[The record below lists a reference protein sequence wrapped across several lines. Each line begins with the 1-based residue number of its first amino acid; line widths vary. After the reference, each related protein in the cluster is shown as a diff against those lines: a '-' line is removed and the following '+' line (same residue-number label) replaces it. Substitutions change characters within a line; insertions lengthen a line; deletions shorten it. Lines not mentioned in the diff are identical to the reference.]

1 MTTEFNPEAVKWID
15 HVNAAAATSAG
26 WRLEVLGKRFRK
38 PVKNQQGEL
47 EYPKSPLRI
56 RRFVKGLP
64 WALVHDAVRYL
75 ISQSPYEGIIYNGVK
90 VPGKYRPTM
99 TRWTRDDQ
107 ERVDGQASG
116 SYTLV
121 QDLIEDGVTDE
132 FHIPSGGSCSEDVV
146 TEWRWDD
153 PDVVDATTLEGFG
166 QQGVTYSIQAVRRD
180 DNGGFEYAIVKRVSK
195 TQFSG
200 WHVTECNE
208 FERVE
213 TATWDNVYGG
223 IGNARFDVG
232 AGEPIPEPCDSSKGV
247 TVTRQVTENPDCTF
261 KITAQRRVAL
271 PEDGQGT
278 LADESCAKDVFE
290 HVHETETRSQHDRI
304 GEAPTPGGG
313 VSYTHSSSRQPDG
326 TFANKVRCTTEEKN
340 VTARKSRRKTLR
352 GVVETTVT
360 RGTSSSNVGV
370 TDVGDEVIVEKTP
383 GGLWTRTETKRTNTS
398 VGQIGSDCQR
408 DVFSHQ
414 HTTVRNQST
423 KPAEDDVTSA
433 GDGVYHSRSARQTEE
448 GTWDV
453 TERTTTE
460 VRAVSR
466 KSKRKT
472 LRGVVEVTETRNDT
486 SDTVSVANVGD
497 EVTVERTPGGRWNRT
512 VKSIASSAVGTV
524 ATSCQQT
531 IFNHEHSVTSN
542 ENNAPKSEAAVA
554 SGGVVSEV
562 SARQTEEGTWDVTR
576 KTVTEKAVP
585 DSRVRVRRVL
595 HGTYEDREDR
605 HSLNAVQPQLG
616 IGSEYQAEKN
626 PGGTVTTN
634 VTTFTPQSAG
644 SVGNSGESSYFQTRT
659 TTVTH
664 AVSASSSS
672 PSFTKGTIKSVESS
686 RDSDGTW
693 NTTTTTTK
701 ATTGV
706 EFAKT
711 AVKTIRGVETTEVRD
726 NTANGFS
733 SVDPKNIGEQQS
745 VQYNEFGRTRHT
757 TVKKTPAT
765 YRKWDAVAKL
775 SHLYVKKVW
784 FINANE
790 DQYKALINSECKS
803 LSDLCKK
810 WVDNERPFSS
820 SSADP
825 EVHLTEW
832 DLYDGS
838 ITLRVVWDSM
848 SAGMGD
854 TKAEGKT
861 FLDAFASVSSPGGD
875 FTYKTNMA
883 TGRGKEELQKYASKQ
898 PDAPCVSY
906 RDDFSYNPSNGV
918 WQWSRAQ
925 TVKNSKSSE

>member
-15 HVNAAAATSAG
+15 DVNAAAATSAG

-38 PVKNQQGEL
+38 PIKNEQGEL
-47 EYPKSPLRI
+47 EYPNSPLRI

-107 ERVDGQASG
+107 ERVGGQASG

-132 FHIPSGGSCSEDVV
+132 FHIPSGGSCSEEVV

-180 DNGGFEYAIVKRVSK
+180 ESGGFEYAIVKRVSK

-223 IGNARFDVG
+223 IGDAPFDVG
-232 AGEPIPEPCDSSKGV
+232 AGDPIPEPCESSKGV
-247 TVTRQVTENPDCTF
+247 TVTRQVTENSDCTF
-261 KITAQRRVAL
+261 KVTVQRRVAL
-271 PEDGQGT
+271 PEDGQGA

-290 HVHETETRSQHDRI
+290 HVHEIEKRSQHERI
-304 GEAPTPGGG
+304 GEAPAPGGG

-326 TFANKVRCTTEEKN
+326 TFANKVRSTKEEKD
-340 VTARKSRRKTLR
+340 VTARVSQRKTLR
-352 GVVETTVT
+352 GVVKTTVT
-360 RGTSSSNVGV
+360 RGSSSGSVGV

-383 GGLWTRTETKRTNTS
+383 GGLWTRTVTTRSNSPVE
-398 VGQIGSDCQR
+398 QIGSDCQK

-414 HTTVRNQST
+414 HTTVRNQSA
-423 KPAEDDVTSA
+423 KPAEDVTSA
-433 GDGVYHSRSARQTEE
+433 GGGVYHSRSARRTEE

-453 TERTTTE
+453 TERKTTE
-460 VRAVSR
+460 TQAVSR

-486 SDTVSVANVGD
+486 DGTVNVADVGD
-497 EVTVERTPGGRWNRT
+497 EVTVEQTPGGRWNRT
-512 VKSIASSAVGTV
+512 VKSIASSAVGKI

-542 ENNAPKSEAAVA
+542 ENKAPVPEAAVA

-576 KTVTEKAVP
+576 KTVTEEPVP
-585 DSRVRVRRVL
+585 ASRVRTRKVL
-595 HGTYEDREDR
+595 HGTYVDQEDR
-605 HSLNAVQPQLG
+605 HSLGIVQPQLDVG
-616 IGSEYQAEKN
+616 GEYQVEKN

-634 VTTFTPQSAG
+634 VTTFHPSPAG
-644 SVGNSGESSYFQTRT
+644 RVGASDEASYFQTRKT
-659 TTVTH
+659 QVNHGT
-664 AVSASSSS
+664 SQS
-672 PSFTKGTIKSVESS
+672 PTSTNFVKGKIESVESS

-693 NTTTTTTK
+693 NTTTTTTT
-701 ATTGV
+701 ARESV
-706 EFAKT
+706 RFAKT
-711 AVKTIRGVETTEVRD
+711 KTKTIRGLETTTVND
-726 NTANGFS
+726 NTAKTF
-733 SVDPKNIGEQQS
+733 DNINPGKVGEQQS
-745 VQYNEFGRTRHT
+745 VQYNEFGKTRHT
-757 TVKKTPAT
+757 TVEKEPAD
-765 YRKWDAVAKL
+765 YRKWDATAKL

-784 FINANE
+784 FINATETEYKGLIE
-790 DQYKALINSECKS
+790 DECDS
-803 LSDLCKK
+803 LSELCKG
-810 WVDNERPFSS
+810 WAEEERPFSS
-820 SSADP
+820 SSVDP
-825 EVHLTEW
+825 DVRLTEW
-832 DLYDGS
+832 DRYDGS
-838 ITLRVVWDSM
+838 ITLRVVWDSL
-848 SAGMGD
+848 SAGR
-854 TKAEGKT
+854 EGGEVDKT
-861 FLDAFASVSSPGGD
+861 FLKAYAQTTSPGGK
-875 FTYKTNMA
+875 FTHKSDMA
-883 TGRGKEELQKYASKQ
+883 TGRGYDELKSYSDKN
-898 PDAPCVSY
+898 PDVNCVNY
-906 RDDFSYNPSNGV
+906 RDDFSFNPSNGV
-918 WQWSRAQ
+918 WQWSRSQ
-925 TVKNSKSSE
+925 TIKNSTGET